1 MEGEMIPEVV
11 LNSGHT
17 MPFIGLGTACDPIP
31 PPNLLTSTF
40 FDAIEAGYRH
50 FDTASVYGTE
60 QPIGQAI
67 AQALEQGLI
76 KNRSDVF
83 ITSKLWV
90 TDTEHDLVLPS
101 LKKTLQNLGLEYV
114 DLYLVHWPV
123 RLKQGAMFPFL
134 KEDHLSF
141 DMKGTWEA
149 MEDCCRLG
157 LAKTIGVSNF
167 SCKKLSQLLVHATIP
182 PAVNQVEIN
191 PSWQQRKLRDFCSV
205 NGIHVSG
212 WSPLGAYGSY
222 WGSSSVME
230 SPILK
235 GIAIAREKTTA
246 QIALRWIYEQGVSL
260 LVKSFSKKRMKENL
274 QILDWK
280 LSMEDRDKISQIPQK
295 RGFSGEAFVSS
306 HGPYKSP
313 EELWDE
319 EV

>member
-1 MEGEMIPEVV
+1 MGGEMVPEVA

-17 MPFIGLGTACDPIP
+17 LPFIGLGTACDPRP
-31 PPNLLTSTF
+31 PANLLTSTF
-40 FDAIEAGYRH
+40 IDAIEAGYRH
-50 FDTASVYGTE
+50 FDTASVYRTE
-60 QPIGQAI
+60 EPIGQAI
-67 AQALEQGLI
+67 AKALERGLI

-90 TDTEHDLVLPS
+90 TDTEHDLVLPA
-101 LKKTLQNLGLEYV
+101 LKKSLQNLGLEYV

-134 KEDHLSF
+134 KEDHLTF

-157 LAKTIGVSNF
+157 LTKSIGVSNF
-167 SCKKLSQLLVHATIP
+167 SCKKLSQLLAHATIP
-182 PAVNQVEIN
+182 PSVNQVEIN
-191 PSWQQRKLRDFCSV
+191 PSWQQRKLREFCCE

-212 WSPLGAYGSY
+212 WSPLGAYGEY

-246 QIALRWIYEQGVSL
+246 QIALRWIYEQGVSVI
-260 LVKSFSKKRMKENL
+260 VKSFSKERMRANL
-274 QILDWK
+274 QIFDWK
-280 LSMEDRDKISQIPQK
+280 LSKEDRDKISQIPQK
-295 RGFSGEAFVSS
+295 KGFLGEAFVSP
-306 HGPYKSP
+306 HGSYKSL
-313 EELWDE
+313 EELWDA